1 MPSSREIAERVAAAL
16 EELRVYSASA
26 IAAVRRRIEEV
37 IDTLLKSR
45 VNRLTD
51 GSLSD
56 VASQIVDDVEMQEV
70 VREAGAMS
78 KAELAQYV
86 NDHQEQVDEHQAVDK
101 HEAEAVDK
109 HEPVAEPVAEADV
122 QSVVTNDDVSIIEMT
137 DAVIEEPTEQVQA
150 EPIVQTPVQT
160 EAEPVVQTVQTES
173 VQEVQTVQT
182 EPVEVLTVQTVQ
194 TEQTEAKP
202 LSADASFD
210 FVPDFAQ
217 VDDDDFVHVGA
228 GAIYL
233 YPFPLFNTF
242 DWPDD
247 AEPAL
252 VMPRLGN
259 ADTPFAGE
267 LEALAGMGFIDIEKN
282 IELLKQHDGHVDKVV
297 DALLSE

>member
-86 NDHQEQVDEHQAVDK
+86 NEHQEQVDE

-109 HEPVAEPVAEADV
+109 HQEQVDEHEAVAEPVAEADV

-150 EPIVQTPVQT
+150 EPIVQTVQT
-160 EAEPVVQTVQTES
+160 EAEPIVQTES